1 MVKELFIE
9 HGLHNNRV
17 KVFMKFEY
25 DAKAIELIKTLPG
38 VKWSQTEKKWHI
50 GYHPE
55 ALNNIRNTFKNTG
68 VYIQTLN
75 DVNDVVKPRPIEIKK
90 PSDALPD

>member
-1 MVKELFIE
+1 MIKQLFIE
-9 HGLHNNRV
+9 HGLHNNRM
-17 KVFMKFEY
+17 KLFMKFDY
-25 DAKAIELIKTLPG
+25 DAKAIELVKTLPG

-55 ALNNIRNTFKNTG
+55 ALNSIKNTFKNTG

-75 DVNDVVKPRPIEIKK
+75 DVNDVVTLAIPKK
-90 PSDALPD
+90 Q

>member
-1 MVKELFIE
+1 MVKQLFIE

-17 KVFMKFEY
+17 KVFMKFDY
-25 DAKAIELIKTLPG
+25 DDKAIALVKTLPG
-38 VKWSQTEKKWHI
+38 VKWSHTHKGWHI

-55 ALNNIRNTFKNTG
+55 ALNTIRNTFKNTG

-75 DVNDVVKPRPIEIKK
+75 DYNDVVKQTISKK
-90 PSDALPD
+90 

>member
-1 MVKELFIE
+1 MVKQLFIE

-17 KVFMKFEY
+17 KVFMKFDY
-25 DAKAIELIKTLPG
+25 DAKAIELVKTLPG

-50 GYHPE
+50 GYHPD
-55 ALNNIRNTFKNTG
+55 ALKNIRNTFKHTG

-75 DVNDVVKPRPIEIKK
+75 DVNDVVKLAIPKNNN
-90 PSDALPD
+90 L